1 MRSPPRVVA
10 LLLVIGLLAACAPRQ
25 AVSPGATSAPSST
38 TGRTVELT
46 IFAAASLTDAFQEIG
61 KKFEATAPGTRVA
74 FNFAGSQQLA
84 QQIVQGAPADVF
96 ASANTQQMNVVVQAG
111 QVADNSPRI
120 FARNRLVVIY
130 PVDNPARLTTLPDLA
145 RPGVK
150 IVLADKAVPVGQYA
164 VDFLGKASADATF
177 GSSYKDAVL
186 KNVVSYEQNVKAV
199 LSKVQLGEADAGI
212 VYTTDVTPDAA
223 DKVGRIDIPDQYNT
237 IAAYPIATIKGSE
250 HADLAEKFIAYVL
263 SASGQTILA
272 KYGFIPTDA
281 QPMADWRNRPD
292 SPDIV
297 PRHARLALEPLRN
310 AHGVQ

>member
-1 MRSPPRVVA
+1 MRSSPRVA
-10 LLLVIGLLAACAPRQ
+10 LLLLVALLTACAPRQ
-25 AVSPGATSAPSST
+25 SVPPGATSAPSST

-61 KKFEATAPGTRVA
+61 KKFEATAPGTRIA

-96 ASANTQQMNVVVQAG
+96 ASANTQQMNVVIQAG

-164 VDFLGKASADATF
+164 VYFLGKASADATF

-237 IAAYPIATIKGSE
+237 IAAYPIATIKGSK
-250 HADLAEKFIAYVL
+250 HADLAEQFVTYVL
-263 SASGQTILA
+263 SANGQTILA

-281 QPMADWRNRPD
+281 RPM
-292 SPDIV
+292 S
-297 PRHARLALEPLRN
+297 ARLDDGNPRAALPLQERL
-310 AHGVQ
+310 AWASGSSGLEVR